1 MSKRARNEA
10 ESARYPEVTV
20 ASVMRIRAE
29 VKRQTDEAIAKETPI
44 LRADRLM
51 REWQENERREK
62 DRNMQMPS
70 KRPPS
75 SRFVYGRDWKGCPVA
90 MESKEAFARR
100 VARWYK
106 RHGKKK

>member
-1 MSKRARNEA
+1 MSKRSRNE
-10 ESARYPEVTV
+10 EEENRYPELTV

-44 LRADRLM
+44 QRADRLM

-62 DRNMQMPS
+62 IRNMKMPS
-70 KRPPS
+70 KTPPS
-75 SRFVYGRDWKGCPVA
+75 EYRVISWA
-90 MESKEAFARR
+90 MGHPYELESPQAFARR
-100 VARWYK
+100 RARWFK

>member
-75 SRFVYGRDWKGCPVA
+75 ARHVISWA
-90 MESKEAFARR
+90 MGHPYELESPQAFARR